1 MNKEERIMKKYRL
14 YLIFM
19 LIACGGAFIWQFCLP
34 QLGGMFTSWGNSI
47 YIITLFIIKKLDD

>member
-47 YIITLFIIKKLDD
+47 G